1 MPSKVT
7 QAALDVADLFEAL
20 HNKPAAKA
28 VRMAGLCGTVHHAA
42 ADFLAA
48 YAARHRAAGMEQ
60 AAVIADNHARA
71 ADKAFAHA
79 VEVHHAEHQTR
90 YAIAHREAVELATAI
105 RQAIGADNGR

>member
-60 AAVIADNHARA
+60 AAVIADTFAIDWTAGIDENIERLCTTIR
-71 ADKAFAHA
+71 KA
-79 VEVHHAEHQTR
+79 
-90 YAIAHREAVELATAI
+90 AI

>member
-60 AAVIADNHARA
+60 AAVIAEEAMVLLSLGTPGEGPFTRQDRAVDEARA
-71 ADKAFAHA
+71 A
-79 VEVHHAEHQTR
+79 
-90 YAIAHREAVELATAI
+90 IATAI
-105 RQAIGADNGR
+105 RQAIGADK

>member
-1 MPSKVT
+1 MSSNPVA
-7 QAALDVADLFEAL
+7 QEALDVADLFEAL

-42 ADFLAA
+42 ADFLAD

-60 AAVIADNHARA
+60 AAVIVQERADACRDA
-71 ADKAFAHA
+71 GVQGGIDPIEASILD
-79 VEVHHAEHQTR
+79 EHLS
-90 YAIAHREAVELATAI
+90 EAATAI